1 MADFIHMGTKCIS
14 RSFSIQGAQGDES
27 NISGALIT
35 KSIGS
40 GKTKVL
46 DHKQMKILDYMN
58 RNLQTVGVETSIKDA
73 TLLIYKNKIGSIHVI
88 DNKNIGR
95 HHQRWYPPLCQEK
108 KKQAYFFCLDLC
120 ETAPL
125 VTIIEKAGFK
135 VLNFID

>member
-1 MADFIHMGTKCIS
+1 MNHTVKWQISSIPPPNEHRGFLVFKELKGIISNDAD
-14 RSFSIQGAQGDES
+14 
-27 NISGALIT
+27 ISGALIT

-46 DHKQMKILDYMN
+46 NRKQMKILDYMN

-95 HHQRWYPPLCQEK
+95 NHPDSRYAGVVQRSYGHL
-108 KKQAYFFCLDLC
+108 
-120 ETAPL
+120 TH
-125 VTIIEKAGFK
+125 
-135 VLNFID
+135 